1 LYIGNMRSANAP
13 VIRPVPA
20 VKRASAILRFLA
32 RFNQP
37 VGVAPLAKELGLVP
51 STCLHILRAL
61 TDEGLVSF
69 NPATKR
75 YSLGA
80 GVLALANGFSSRNPF
95 VKVVRQDLD
104 TLSRRHACGFAAM
117 EESGVGHYVVV
128 ATSDAHAGMSVR
140 VSVGMRFPK
149 LVSAAGRCVVAFGG
163 GVWSPDELRAAFS
176 QLRWEQ
182 APSFAAW
189 QASVERTRKDG
200 FAIDEGDYI
209 RGVTAVAA
217 PVFNDQGAM
226 LGCIAAVALREQ
238 MSGTR
243 LQDLIS
249 DTRAAAQ
256 ETTRKL
262 AGMSAGLPPSIN
274 SASGETL

>member
-1 LYIGNMRSANAP
+1 MRTAKVP

-32 RFNQP
+32 RHNQP
-37 VGVAPLAKELGLVP
+37 IGVAPLAKQLGLVP

-69 NPATKR
+69 NAGTKR

-80 GVLALANGFSSRNPF
+80 SVLALANGFSSRNPF

-104 TLSRRHACGFAAM
+104 ALSKRHGCGFAAM
-117 EESGVGHYVVV
+117 EESGFGHYVVV
-128 ATSDAHAGMSVR
+128 AVGDAHAGMSVR

-149 LVSAAGRCVVAFGG
+149 LISAAGRCVVAFGG
-163 GVWSPDELRAAFS
+163 ADWSASDLKAAFA

-182 APSFAAW
+182 PPTFEAW
-189 QASVERTRKDG
+189 LASIDRVRRDG
-200 FAIDEGDYI
+200 YAIDEGDYI

-217 PVFNDQGAM
+217 PAFNDQGAM

-238 MSGTR
+238 MFGAK
-243 LQDLIS
+243 LQALIDDLRS
-249 DTRAAAQ
+249 AAADISQ
-256 ETTRKL
+256 KL
-262 AGMSAGLPPSIN
+262 AGLPSSRPPGKPN
-274 SASGETL
+274 STEAL